1 MRTAFLIIVIAG
13 LDPAIH
19 VRASNLTSSFHPNVD
34 ARVKPG
40 HDGLRRPFQFFFSP
54 TKWYHRPMEATMTVK
69 PTISL
74 TDQAHEFARSLVDQ
88 GKFASLSAVV
98 QHGLQ
103 LIKREEEEH
112 HVRIDAIRA
121 DLDRRAE
128 TPSMSTKEM
137 DEQLAIWRMER
148 RSA

>member
-1 MRTAFLIIVIAG
+1 
-13 LDPAIH
+13 
-19 VRASNLTSSFHPNVD
+19 
-34 ARVKPG
+34 
-40 HDGLRRPFQFFFSP
+40 
-54 TKWYHRPMEATMTVK
+54 MTVK

-103 LIKREEEEH
+103 LIQREEAEH
-112 HVRIDAIRA
+112 KARLDAIRA

-128 TPSMSTKEM
+128 TPSLSTDEM
-137 DEQLAIWRMER
+137 DEQLAAWRTKR
-148 RSA
+148 DDAGPADLA

>member
-1 MRTAFLIIVIAG
+1 M
-13 LDPAIH
+13 
-19 VRASNLTSSFHPNVD
+19 
-34 ARVKPG
+34 
-40 HDGLRRPFQFFFSP
+40 
-54 TKWYHRPMEATMTVK
+54 TMK

-103 LIKREEEEH
+103 LIQREEAEH
-112 HVRIDAIRA
+112 QARLEAIRT

-128 TPSMSTKEM
+128 TPSMSTGEM
-137 DEQLAIWRMER
+137 DKKLNTWRAER
-148 RSA
+148 GDAGPVDVA